1 LATSTGTTRT
11 QPIIGGVAVGSGQ
24 HSHTHDRYGG
34 CIKFWEKFF
43 LEFGKTFLTF
53 GGDKGG
59 ATSIS
64 VHTMIHISLNDS
76 RNFGIGFEYRGKS
89 LSNYSIKR
97 FDFHLLLITVSFVFT
112 RFNT

>member
-1 LATSTGTTRT
+1 
-11 QPIIGGVAVGSGQ
+11 
-24 HSHTHDRYGG
+24 
-34 CIKFWEKFF
+34 
-43 LEFGKTFLTF
+43 LEFEKRFLTF

-64 VHTMIHISLNDS
+64 VNTMIHISLSDS

-89 LSNYSIKR
+89 LSNYTIKKL
-97 FDFHLLLITVSFVFT
+97 DVHLLLFTISFVYT